1 MNDDKS
7 QEKLEKEK
15 IIEEKIIK
23 EVGVGEKL
31 ENDDFNVLL
40 DIFFFFMKEIEN
52 FMYDKLDENEKWEDE
67 SLKENIV
74 KLSDFIEINDDEKKD
89 DKFLLDD

>member
-40 DIFFFFMKEIEN
+40 DIFFF
-52 FMYDKLDENEKWEDE
+52 L
-67 SLKENIV
+67 
-74 KLSDFIEINDDEKKD
+74 
-89 DKFLLDD
+89 

>member
-1 MNDDKS
+1 MSDDKS

-15 IIEEKIIK
+15 KIEEKIIK

>member
-1 MNDDKS
+1 MSDDKS

-89 DKFLLDD
+89 DKFLQDD

>member
-1 MNDDKS
+1 
-7 QEKLEKEK
+7 
-15 IIEEKIIK
+15 
-23 EVGVGEKL
+23 
-31 ENDDFNVLL
+31 
-40 DIFFFFMKEIEN
+40 MKEIEN

-89 DKFLLDD
+89 DKFLQDD